1 MIPNAF
7 DYSAPRSLEEAL
19 SALKTGGSGAKT
31 LAGGQSLL
39 PILKLRLASPDR
51 LIDLGRIPALRRFI
65 VNQDLISIGALV
77 THAMI
82 EDSTAVG
89 EVCPLL
95 AEVAGCIGDRQVRNR
110 GTIGG
115 SLAHADP
122 AADWPAAVLA
132 LDAELVATSAGS
144 SQRTMAAREFFKGLM
159 KTALG
164 PGELLVEIRIR
175 PPGAGG
181 AAYQKV
187 KQSASGFAIA
197 GVAAVLEYGQ
207 DQVCRRA
214 RIAVTGVAEHAFR
227 AAAAEKAIE
236 GKRLDER
243 AILDASQRAT
253 DGAEEP
259 LSDLHASGEYRL
271 HLARVHCARALRR
284 AAGFSARP

>member
-1 MIPNAF
+1 MIPSAF
-7 DYSAPRSLEEAL
+7 EYSAPQSVEEAL
-19 SALKTGGSGAKT
+19 SALKKGGSGAKA

-39 PILKLRLASPDR
+39 PILKLRLASPER
-51 LIDLGRIPALRRFI
+51 VIDLGRIPALRRI
-65 VNQDLISIGALV
+65 DAKQDPISIGALV

-82 EDSTAVG
+82 EDSAALR

-95 AEVAGCIGDRQVRNR
+95 PEVAGCIGDRQVRNR

-122 AADWPAAVLA
+122 AADWPAAILA
-132 LDAELVATSAGS
+132 LDAELVAMSAGKA
-144 SQRTMAAREFFKGLM
+144 QRSIPAREFFKGLM
-159 KTALG
+159 TTALA
-164 PGELLVEIRIR
+164 PGELLVEVRIR
-175 PPGAGG
+175 RPGAGG

-187 KQSASGFAIA
+187 RQNASGFAIA

-207 DQVCRRA
+207 DRVCKRA

-227 AAAAEKAIE
+227 AAVAEKAIE

-243 AILDASQRAT
+243 GISDAAQRA
-253 DGAEEP
+253 AEGVEDA

-271 HLARVHCARALRR
+271 HLTRVHCARALRR
-284 AAGFSARP
+284 AAGLSSRP

>member
-1 MIPNAF
+1 MIPTAF
-7 DYSAPRSLEEAL
+7 DYAAPRSLEEAL
-19 SALKTGGSGAKT
+19 SALKTGGSGAKA

-51 LIDLGRIPALRRFI
+51 LIDLGRIAALRRI
-65 VNQDLISIGALV
+65 GVSEDLISIGALV
-77 THAMI
+77 THATL
-82 EDSTAVG
+82 EDSTEVRQ
-89 EVCPLL
+89 VCPLL
-95 AEVAGCIGDRQVRNR
+95 PEVAGCIGDRQVRNR

-122 AADWPAAVLA
+122 AADWPAAILA
-132 LDAELVATSAGS
+132 LDAELVAISAGNTRRS
-144 SQRTMAAREFFKGLM
+144 IPAREFFKGLM
-159 KTALG
+159 KTALV

-175 PPGAGG
+175 LPGAGG

-197 GVAAVLEYGQ
+197 GVATTLEYGE
-207 DQVCRRA
+207 DRVCKRA

-227 AAAAEKAIE
+227 ASGAEKAIE

-243 AILDASQRAT
+243 AIFEASQRAA
-253 DGAEEP
+253 DGIEDP

-284 AAGFSARP
+284 AADLSAPP

>member
-1 MIPNAF
+1 MIPSAF
-7 DYSAPRSLEEAL
+7 DYAAPQTLEEAL
-19 SALKTGGSGAKT
+19 LALKAGGSGSKA
-31 LAGGQSLL
+31 LAGGQSVI
-39 PILKLRLASPDR
+39 PILKLRLARPDR
-51 LIDLGRIPALRRFI
+51 LIDLGRIPALRRI
-65 VNQDLISIGALV
+65 NANQDPISIGALA

-82 EDSTAVG
+82 EDSAALRQ
-89 EVCPLL
+89 VCPLL
-95 AEVAGCIGDRQVRNR
+95 SEVASCIGDRQVRNR

-132 LDAELVATSAGS
+132 LDGELVAVSAGNA
-144 SQRTMAAREFFKGLM
+144 QRAIPAREFFQGMM
-159 KTALG
+159 KTALA

-197 GVAAVLEYGQ
+197 GVAASLEYAP
-207 DQVCRRA
+207 DRVCKRV
-214 RIAVTGVAEHAFR
+214 RIGITGVAEHPFR
-227 AAAAEKAIE
+227 ATSVEKAIE

-243 AILDASQRAT
+243 TIADASERAA
-253 DGAEEP
+253 DGVQDP

-284 AAGFSARP
+284 AAGFAARP

>member
-1 MIPNAF
+1 TKA
-7 DYSAPRSLEEAL
+7 
-19 SALKTGGSGAKT
+19 
-31 LAGGQSLL
+31 LAGGQSLI

-51 LIDLGRIPALRRFI
+51 LIDLGRISALRRI
-65 VNQDLISIGALV
+65 EASQDPISIGALA

-82 EDSTAVG
+82 EDSA
-89 EVCPLL
+89 ELRQVCPLL
-95 AEVAGCIGDRQVRNR
+95 AEVASCIGDRQVRNR

-132 LDAELVATSAGS
+132 LDAELVAMSAGS
-144 SQRTMAAREFFKGLM
+144 IQRTIAAREFFQGLM
-159 KTALG
+159 KTALA
-164 PGELLVEIRIR
+164 PGELLVEVRIR

-207 DQVCRRA
+207 DRVCKRA
-214 RIAVTGVAEHAFR
+214 RIAVTGVADHAFR

-243 AILDASQRAT
+243 AIFDASQRAT

-259 LSDLHASGEYRL
+259 LSDLHASGEYRS

-284 AAGFSARP
+284 AAGLSAKP

>member
-1 MIPNAF
+1 MIPNNF
-7 DYSAPRSLEEAL
+7 EYFAPKTVEEAL
-19 SALKTGGSGAKT
+19 KLVDKYGEDCKILSGGH
-31 LAGGQSLL
+31 SLI
-39 PILKLRLASPDR
+39 PVLKLRLAAPAVIVDV
-51 LIDLGRIPALRRFI
+51 GRIEGLKTIEVDDGAIR
-65 VNQDLISIGALV
+65 IGGGV
-77 THAMI
+77 THARI
-82 EDSTAVG
+82 AADPELKRR
-89 EVCPLL
+89 CPLL
-95 AEVAGCIGDRQVRNR
+95 CETASQIGDQQVRNR

-144 SQRTMAAREFFKGLM
+144 SQRTMAAREFFQGLM
-159 KTALG
+159 KTALA

-175 PPGAGG
+175 PPDGGG

-207 DQVCRRA
+207 DRVCKRA
-214 RIAVTGVAEHAFR
+214 RIAITGVGDHAFR

-243 AILDASQRAT
+243 AIFDASQRAT
-253 DGAEEP
+253 EGGEEP

-284 AAGFSARP
+284 AAGLSAKP

>member
-1 MIPNAF
+1 MIPSAF
-7 DYSAPRSLEEAL
+7 EYSAPQSVEEAL
-19 SALKTGGSGAKT
+19 SALKTGGSGAKA

-39 PILKLRLASPDR
+39 PILKLRLASPER
-51 LIDLGRIPALRRFI
+51 VIDLGRIPALRRI
-65 VNQDLISIGALV
+65 DVNQDLISIGALV
-77 THAMI
+77 THATI
-82 EDSTAVG
+82 EDSTALRQ
-89 EVCPLL
+89 VCPLL
-95 AEVAGCIGDRQVRNR
+95 PEVAGCIGDRQVRNR

-132 LDAELVATSAGS
+132 LDAELVAMSAGS
-144 SQRTMAAREFFKGLM
+144 IQRTIAAREFFKGLM
-159 KTALG
+159 KTALA

-197 GVAAVLEYGQ
+197 GVAAVLEYAQ
-207 DQVCRRA
+207 DRVCKRA
-214 RIAVTGVAEHAFR
+214 RIAVTGVADHAFR

-243 AILDASQRAT
+243 AIFDASQRAT

-284 AAGFSARP
+284 AAGLSAKP